1 MKNNTLFQHEALTFD
16 DVLLVPSYSE
26 IIPADTDVRSL
37 ITRNI
42 NVNIPVVS
50 ASMDTVTESKL
61 AIAIALKGGM
71 GIVHKNMSIDKQANE
86 VRRVKRSQSGMIKDL
101 SLIHI

>member
-42 NVNIPVVS
+42 NLNIPVVS
-50 ASMDTVTESKL
+50 D
-61 AIAIALKGGM
+61 GM
-71 GIVHKNMSIDKQANE
+71 F
-86 VRRVKRSQSGMIKDL
+86 
-101 SLIHI
+101 